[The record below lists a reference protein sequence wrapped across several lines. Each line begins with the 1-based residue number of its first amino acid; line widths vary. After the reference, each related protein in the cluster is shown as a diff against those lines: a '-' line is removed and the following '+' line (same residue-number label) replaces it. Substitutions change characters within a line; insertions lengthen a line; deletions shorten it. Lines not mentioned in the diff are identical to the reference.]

1 MKEIIIDYIDLIVFI
16 TICILFVPLIL
27 LFGALNRIFDFLAD
41 VSQNIDEWLTRISG
55 NLYTKWL
62 NFIYKEKKENDKK

>member
-16 TICILFVPLIL
+16 TICILFIPLIL
-27 LFGALNRIFDFLAD
+27 LCGALNRIFNFLAD
-41 VSQNIDEWLTRISG
+41 VSQNIAELLTRISG

-62 NFIYKEKKENDKK
+62 NFIYKEKKRK